1 MWYINEAGDIA
12 MKSGITP
19 PVELEGMNTIL
30 NQEMDKYAEH
40 EK

>member
-1 MWYINEAGDIA
+1 MKAGV
-12 MKSGITP
+12 TP

-30 NQEMDKYAEH
+30 KQEMDKYAEH